1 MRPRNRNRS
10 YEDSNLPVVAAVS
23 QANPTFKINAKH
35 CSHGAACPCFRKQP
49 RRSAATGR
57 GGYSGLAIIAVV
69 LFSVIGAR
77 GQERRAAPTPQ
88 TAGEPVATTFEV
100 IVTGSN
106 IPTAEEVG
114 PNPVDTYRPAD
125 IEKLGI
131 RNATDLTTFLP
142 QEAGGTTNLN
152 ISNGGDGT
160 VQFNVRGLLAK
171 ETLVL
176 VDGKRVAFGS
186 LNGVGFGSGVD
197 INLIPFPMIDHVD
210 ILKDGASA
218 VYGSDAVAGVV
229 NFFLIHKFRGLEIG
243 GSYGNTNMGASNDM
257 GEWEAWI
264 KAGTGNDKTDIVVI
278 ADFWERTGG
287 LFSRDR
293 DLSSNAFQIPWGG
306 GEFRNERFP
315 GHIGRIP
322 GFRLIP
328 SMFFGP
334 GGTPLP
340 GVNTPLP
347 HSAPNAATSPFYKIP
362 FIPGVGI
369 PRGPGVINPNAY
381 PGAPGI
387 IGPHAIQHFPQ
398 TGTDYKGGG
407 DYFFLNFAAFT
418 PALPPADRQSFY
430 GSFMRDVCDK
440 YLTVFADFKY
450 VRSFFDASLAAVP
463 FLPDPFK
470 IPGTNIGLSLF
481 FGGVSVPI
489 QNPFNPFT
497 VADATIPGFFP
508 DGSGLPVTTGVQFR
522 GINDTGPRH
531 EKFTYYDYLFDVG
544 LRGQL
549 GEFGDYFKTW
559 NWELGFRYSRNEGQ
573 NLSVGEVSAPGLREA
588 LLDTDPATAF
598 DPFLNFNAH
607 NTKAAR
613 QRVYVTLHNSGEY
626 ELPIGYATVNGDLFN
641 LPAGPVSFALG
652 SEYDAPRWTRDRDA
666 LNTTFESIGSTNG
679 GSARVNRDVW
689 SIYQEVR
696 VPITSPTWNFPGFYS
711 FEVDFAER
719 EEWYS
724 QNTSAVLP
732 SGAFPF
738 QPATHSQYN
747 AQKPKV
753 SVRWQP
759 LDPKYIGA
767 LTLRGSYTE
776 AFHAPALSEISPAS
790 TEGVDTIAFDPLTN
804 QSYGFENRI
813 IGNPNLKPEVAY
825 EWSYGIVY
833 SPKWLKG
840 LTLSADWWHID
851 MRSIASLL
859 GTQFT
864 IDLNNPDLV
873 IRGPPVIPG
882 EPGPIILVIDPNENL
897 TGAIFEGLDY
907 EAIYILDSS
916 IFGHGDFGRLTATV
930 NGTWLSRAELQIL
943 PDTKRFGIAGEFI
956 PPGFTLT
963 SSLPWNRA
971 NFSLFYD
978 GPNDTWMQGL
988 DVGAVVHYTG
998 QYEDDNLNLTTDFST
1013 FAKPQTPR
1021 SGPKPWRARKVR
1033 EWVTLDL
1040 LTSYTFNLAPPGLSE
1055 VPGFAKDGGK
1065 NVKMK
1070 DGKEKNVMPVSTAEH
1085 NPCGWRAW
1093 LNNTTITL
1101 GMQNVFDEDP
1111 PFVNSAF
1118 ENGYDES
1125 LATIKGRFWYVQLKK
1140 RF

>member
-1 MRPRNRNRS
+1 MGVALLLDSISFAQETRS
-10 YEDSNLPVVAAVS
+10 TSQEPDSGVAFVV
-23 QANPTFKINAKH
+23 
-35 CSHGAACPCFRKQP
+35 R
-49 RRSAATGR
+49 
-57 GGYSGLAIIAVV
+57 
-69 LFSVIGAR
+69 
-77 GQERRAAPTPQ
+77 
-88 TAGEPVATTFEV
+88 V

-142 QEAGGTTNLN
+142 QEAGGTVNLN
-152 ISNGGDGT
+152 IGNGGDGT
-160 VQFNVRGLLAK
+160 VQFNLRGLLPK

-186 LNGVGFGSGVD
+186 LNAVGVSGGVD

-218 VYGSDAVAGVV
+218 VYGSDAITGVV
-229 NFFLIHKFRGLEIG
+229 NFFLVHKFRGLEIG

-264 KAGTGNDKTDIVVI
+264 KAGTGDDKTDIVVI

-306 GEFRNERFP
+306 GDNRSANLP
-315 GHIGRIP
+315 GNVH
-322 GFRLIP
+322 GFHLRP
-328 SMFFGP
+328 NMFFGP
-334 GGTPLP
+334 GGLPQP

-347 HSAPNAATSPFYKIP
+347 HSAPNAATSPFYKNP
-362 FIPGVGI
+362 YAV
-369 PRGPGVINPNAY
+369 NPNAY

-387 IGPHAIQHFPQ
+387 IGPHARQFFPEF
-398 TGTDYKGGG
+398 GTKYRGGG
-407 DYFFLNFAAFT
+407 DYFFYNFAAVT
-418 PALPPADRQSFY
+418 PALPPADRQAFY
-430 GSFMRDVCDK
+430 GSFTRDVYDK
-440 YLTVFADFKY
+440 YLTVFGDFKY
-450 VRSFFDASLAAVP
+450 VRSFFDTSAAALP
-463 FLPDPFK
+463 FMPDPFK
-470 IPGTNIGLSLF
+470 KPGTNIGFSE
-481 FGGVSVPI
+481 FGISVPI
-489 QNPFNPFT
+489 SNPFNPFT
-497 VADATIPGFFP
+497 VADATIPNFFP
-508 DGSGLPVTTGVQFR
+508 DGSGLPVTTGVRFR
-522 GINDTGPRH
+522 NLNDIGSRSD
-531 EKFTYYDYLFDVG
+531 KFTYHDYLFDVG
-544 LRGQL
+544 LRGEM
-549 GEFGDYFKTW
+549 GEFGDYFKAW
-559 NWELGFRYSRNEGQ
+559 NWETGFRYSRNEGQ
-573 NLSVGEVSAPGLREA
+573 DLTVGDASQPGLREA
-588 LLDTDPATAF
+588 LLDTNPATAF

-607 NTKAAR
+607 NTAAAR
-613 QRVYVTLHNSGEY
+613 SRVYVTLHNSGEY
-626 ELPIGYATVNGDLFN
+626 ELPMGYLTINGNLFD

-652 SEYDAPRWTRDRDA
+652 GEYDAPRWTRDRDS
-666 LNTTFESIGSTNG
+666 LNATFQSIGLTDG
-679 GSARVNRDVW
+679 ESARVNRDVW

-696 VPITSPTWNFPGFYS
+696 VPFTSPTWNFPAFYS

-732 SGAFPF
+732 SGPFPF
-738 QPATHSQYN
+738 QPAAHSQYN

-767 LTLRGSYTE
+767 LTLRGSYSE
-776 AFHAPALSEISPAS
+776 AFHAPALSEILPAS
-790 TEGVDTIAFDPLTN
+790 TQGSGGSVDTFTQAF
-804 QSYGFENRI
+804 QVFETRI

-825 EWSYGIVY
+825 EWSYGAVY
-833 SPKWLKG
+833 NPKWLKG

-864 IDLNNPDLV
+864 VDLNNPDLV

-882 EPGPIILVIDPNENL
+882 KPGPIILVIEPNENL

-963 SSLPWNRA
+963 GSLPWNRA

-978 GPNDTWMQGL
+978 GPAETWMQGL

-998 QYEDDNLNLTTDFST
+998 QYEDDNLTLTTTFSGVP
-1013 FAKPQTPR
+1013 FSKPQIPR
-1021 SGPKPWRARKVR
+1021 SGPLPWRARKVR
-1033 EWVTLDL
+1033 EWITLDL
-1040 LTSYTFNLAPPGLSE
+1040 IASYTFNLPAPSAGE
-1055 VPGFAKDGGK
+1055 VPGLAKDGGK
-1065 NVKMK
+1065 NVKAK
-1070 DGKEKNVMPVSTAEH
+1070 DGKEKNVLPVSTAEY
-1085 NPCGWRAW
+1085 NLCGWRAW
-1093 LNNTTITL
+1093 LNNMTLTL
-1101 GMQNVFDEDP
+1101 GMQNVFDSDP
-1111 PFVNSAF
+1111 PFVGGNF